1 MHLPSNSPRPT
12 GQGTPPPPSAATSN
26 TGRGESVHESLLPPP
41 VSPNAGRHAASD
53 ASLPASPLVVPAS
66 PRQQGGSALSPLMH
80 DPDAAA
86 AAPHQSPLER
96 RQSVS
101 NVPGP
106 RAPGGSALSPLIHD
120 LEAAAAAPHQSPAE
134 RRQSVGNVSGPHGG
148 EAVIDLSGSLS
159 VPMLGGQPPAPSSW
173 TTAVKNRWE
182 QASKWAPA
190 VDFVA
195 AGASLAT
202 SLVGGLTSS
211 TVGAQVAGASSGAL
225 WAMGAGMAEGGNT
238 LPESPPVTYPRLA
251 QAVASASNALNASA
265 GVLGAAA
272 ALTSG
277 SNQSDLGYAS
287 AAAWGASAVTSGMNA
302 LLDNSRNRASRL
314 LQAGSAMA
322 NAFATGMSVASVDA
336 SAKHDTVN
344 AMWYGNASAVAWAAG
359 AVMSAGSAY
368 AAKRASTN
376 PATRE
381 ASQDTALRDDDASRS
396 YGAVQIQTP

>member
-1 MHLPSNSPRPT
+1 M
-12 GQGTPPPPSAATSN
+12 
-26 TGRGESVHESLLPPP
+26 
-41 VSPNAGRHAASD
+41 
-53 ASLPASPLVVPAS
+53 
-66 PRQQGGSALSPLMH
+66 
-80 DPDAAA
+80 
-86 AAPHQSPLER
+86 
-96 RQSVS
+96 
-101 NVPGP
+101 
-106 RAPGGSALSPLIHD
+106 
-120 LEAAAAAPHQSPAE
+120 
-134 RRQSVGNVSGPHGG
+134 
-148 EAVIDLSGSLS
+148 IDLPDSLS
-159 VPMLGGQPPAPSSW
+159 APMLGGQPPASSPW
-173 TTAVKNRWE
+173 TAIKNRWE
-182 QASKWAPA
+182 QASKWAPG
-190 VDFVA
+190 VDFLA

-225 WAMGAGMAEGGNT
+225 WALGAGMAEGGNT
-238 LPESPPVTYPRLA
+238 LPDSPPVTHPRLA

-277 SNQSDLGYAS
+277 GNQTDLGYAS

-322 NAFATGMSVASVDA
+322 NAFATGMSVASVEA
-336 SAKHDTVN
+336 SAKQDAVN